1 MTSGSFL
8 LFGSN
13 GRVFIYTRTK
23 RVTDEKEVA
32 KLDQGKS

>member
-13 GRVFIYTRTK
+13 ERVSIYTCK
-23 RVTDEKEVA
+23 ERVTDEKEVA
-32 KLDQGKS
+32 KLDQHKS